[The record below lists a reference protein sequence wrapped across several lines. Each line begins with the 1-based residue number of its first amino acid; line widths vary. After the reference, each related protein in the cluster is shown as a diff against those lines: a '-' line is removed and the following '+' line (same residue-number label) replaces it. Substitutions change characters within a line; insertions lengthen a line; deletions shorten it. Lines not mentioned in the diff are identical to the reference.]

1 LRGPRELGFWRG
13 LGREFLSPK
22 QSEVQKTNAKLY
34 RPYLLKETLVK
45 ALDYRQPRRAKKALR
60 EWPAWS
66 SRSRLAPFVK
76 AARTI
81 RKHFD
86 GVVAYVQTRLTNGVF
101 EGLNNKT
108 RMVTRRAFGFHSAS
122 ALIAMIHLVCGG
134 IELDPPL
141 P

>member
-1 LRGPRELGFWRG
+1 M
-13 LGREFLSPK
+13 
-22 QSEVQKTNAKLY
+22 
-34 RPYLLKETLVK
+34 
-45 ALDYRQPRRAKKALR
+45 LDYVTG
-60 EWPAWS
+60 PAWDTADGAMEAS
-66 SRSRLAPFVK
+66 IFIGRQMI
-76 AARTI
+76 AARRI
-81 RKHFD
+81 ASGVHDESSKEEIEEMRRQS
-86 GVVAYVQTRLTNGVF
+86 VVAYVQTRLTNGVV